1 VARTRQGEIDIAQ
14 VSKNVT
20 YDMYIERDKDDYG
33 LSDRGGDSDD
43 IDGDSG
49 RDGGRK
55 GDSDGVLGS
64 HDVLCCV
71 LERADLIALV
81 CLRQL
86 WNLNETC
93 ITETAVQLAFRAQN

>member
-1 VARTRQGEIDIAQ
+1 
-14 VSKNVT
+14 
-20 YDMYIERDKDDYG
+20 MYIERNRDGYG

-49 RDGGRK
+49 RDR
-55 GDSDGVLGS
+55 DSDGVLGS

-93 ITETAVQLAFRAQN
+93 ITETAVQLAFRAQNLSVILYSREELEEVCASALSSDRW